1 MQRSSASFIN
11 DPDVVGGV
19 LSRAQEVEVLVK
31 KKKWVE
37 PYPPTISICF
47 YHSISLISDEYLC
60 TGAELMKSAP
70 YPHCRTHGNQSR

>member
-31 KKKWVE
+31 KKKM
-37 PYPPTISICF
+37 
-47 YHSISLISDEYLC
+47 
-60 TGAELMKSAP
+60 G
-70 YPHCRTHGNQSR
+70 